1 MKKALI
7 IDDEAPSRALIK
19 EYLTD
24 FPEIVLLGEAN
35 NGVDA
40 IKLIESFKPDL
51 IFLDVQM
58 PGMTGLELLGHLNT
72 LPQIIFSTAYD
83 DYAIQAF
90 EFNALDY
97 LLKPYTKAR
106 FTKAVNKVIDRP
118 QAAMGELIGLI
129 EKIGEEKNTGVT
141 GPVFVQ
147 SGNHLKAIQTSDI
160 IWVEA
165 EKDYSWIITSE
176 KRFLSNYGI
185 GKLEERL
192 PTEQFVRVHRSAI
205 VNLECIK
212 EIEKQLSSYDLKMSN
227 DDFVRVSRS
236 YLDEIRNRLL

>member
-7 IDDEAPSRALIK
+7 IDDEAPARALIK
-19 EYLTD
+19 EYLAD
-24 FPEIVLLGEAN
+24 FPEIILLGEAN

-40 IKLIESFKPDL
+40 IKLIESFRPDL

-58 PGMTGLELLGHLNT
+58 PGMTGLELLGHLDT

-83 DYAIQAF
+83 QYAIQAF
-90 EFNALDY
+90 ELNALDY
-97 LLKPYTKAR
+97 LLKPYTKVR
-106 FTKAVNKVIDRP
+106 FAKAVNKAISRP
-118 QAAMGELIGLI
+118 QAEMGQLIGLI
-129 EKIGEEKNTGVT
+129 EKIGEEQHEGVT

-147 SGNHLKAIQTSDI
+147 SGNHLKAIQTGDI

-165 EKDYSWIITSE
+165 EKDYSWIVTAE

-192 PTEQFVRVHRSAI
+192 PAKQFVRVHRSAI
-205 VNLECIK
+205 INLECIK
-212 EIEKQLSSYDLKMSN
+212 ELEKQLSSYDLKMSN
-227 DDFVRVSRS
+227 GDNVRVSRS
-236 YLDEIRNRLL
+236 YLDKIRDRLL